1 MPSPDGPASSG
12 RTRMRRARPS
22 TSAFAAAFLTAP
34 KVQPPPTQPITVPSA
49 RSTALAPL
57 RAAVAP
63 SLRTTVA
70 TAKGCSSPFMRAMQ
84 SMTSSIS
91 LLICRSLEVRKCGLE
106 RREAVEIMCRGEEID
121 IGQCRGHAARRR
133 RIALPAQQRIE
144 PDDAPRPALQLA
156 HLSGQI
162 RRLSRVVAV
171 AHDDDHRA
179 RIEHACRM
187 MAIEG
192 GDALADARAAR
203 PTGRDQRHAVERAGE
218 IALAQCRAHMD
229 EPGVEDEGLGLA
241 ELVEHAAHEA
251 QEEAAVEAHRAA
263 DIDKQHEAQWLFAP
277 GAEGEAHRH
286 AAIGHAAMDG
296 GTEVETPAAP
306 LLPLAPTQAVL
317 HAQRQALGQAVDAR
331 HLLGI
336 VDAAKIG
343 RA

>member
-84 SMTSSIS
+84 SMTSSMS
-91 LLICRSLEVRKCGLE
+91 LLICRSLEVPERRLE
-106 RREAVEIMCRGEEID
+106 RREAVEIVGRGEEID
-121 IGQCRGHAARRR
+121 IRQRRGHAARRR

-144 PDDAPRPALQLA
+144 PDDAPRPALQLP
-156 HLSGQI
+156 HLGCKVRGLAGVI
-162 RRLSRVVAV
+162 AI

-179 RIEHACRM
+179 RIEHACRVV
-187 MAIEG
+187 AIEG

-203 PTGRDQRHAVERAGE
+203 PTG
-218 IALAQCRAHMD
+218 
-229 EPGVEDEGLGLA
+229 
-241 ELVEHAAHEA
+241 
-251 QEEAAVEAHRAA
+251 
-263 DIDKQHEAQWLFAP
+263 
-277 GAEGEAHRH
+277 
-286 AAIGHAAMDG
+286 
-296 GTEVETPAAP
+296 
-306 LLPLAPTQAVL
+306 
-317 HAQRQALGQAVDAR
+317 
-331 HLLGI
+331 
-336 VDAAKIG
+336 
-343 RA
+343 